1 MVDSAERCQNCGT
14 LLAGKFCH
22 ACGQK
27 KIEDKERTIKHFIYQ
42 FFGAAFFL
50 ENNVFRNLWYLLSKP
65 GFLAAEYLDGR
76 RKRYMTPLSLFL
88 LINLVYFFAVHL
100 SDLNLSL
107 REQMFQPQHKS
118 LATAMVERRLE
129 RRETT
134 LDAYASEYDE
144 QSTALSKT
152 LIILHAPV
160 MALLLTLIYLKRR
173 YYFTD
178 HIVFSVYIVA
188 FVMLLSII
196 ANVILKLL
204 VTGRIIEPQVFFPI
218 YGWLFLIAFPAYFAI
233 ALKRFYRETWV
244 WTIIKTIPVL
254 AAFVV
259 AHFVYRTLLFLIVF
273 WTT

>member
-1 MVDSAERCQNCGT
+1 MVDASDKCLNCGT

-22 ACGQK
+22 DCGQK
-27 KIEDKERTIKHFIYQ
+27 KIEDKERTVRYFVYQ

-50 ENNVFRNLWYLLSKP
+50 ENNVFKNLWLLLSKP

-107 REQMFQPQHKS
+107 REQLFQPQHTG
-118 LATAMVERRLE
+118 LANAMLERRLAA
-129 RRETT
+129 RETT
-134 LDAYASEYDE
+134 LEEYEKDYDE
-144 QSTALSKT
+144 QSTAISKT
-152 LIILHAPV
+152 VIILHAPV
-160 MALLLTLIYLKRR
+160 MALLLTLIYLRKR

-178 HIVFSVYIVA
+178 HIVFSVYLIA
-188 FVMLLSII
+188 FVMLLSIV
-196 ANVILKLL
+196 ANVILKAL
-204 VTGRIIEPQVFFPI
+204 VRGGLIEAKVFFPI
-218 YGWLFLIAFPAYFAI
+218 YGWLFLVAFPVYFAF
-233 ALKRFYRETWV
+233 ALKRFYRESWG
-244 WTIIKTIPVL
+244 WTIIKTVPVL
-254 AAFVV
+254 AAFVL

>member
-1 MVDSAERCQNCGT
+1 MVDSSDNCLNCGT
-14 LLAGKFCH
+14 PLAGKFCYE
-22 ACGQK
+22 CGQK
-27 KIEDKERTIKHFIYQ
+27 KIEEKERTIRHFIYQ

-50 ENNVFRNLWYLLSKP
+50 ENNVFKNLWLLLSKP
-65 GFLAAEYLDGR
+65 GFLAAEYLEGR

-107 REQMFQPQHKS
+107 REQLFQPQHS
-118 LATAMVERRLE
+118 GLANAMVKHRLAA
-129 RRETT
+129 RETT
-134 LDAYASEYDE
+134 LDAYQKQYDG
-144 QSTALSKT
+144 QSTAISKT
-152 LIILHAPV
+152 VIILHAPV
-160 MALLLTLIYLKRR
+160 MALLLAAIYFRKR

-178 HIVFSVYIVA
+178 HIVFSVYIIA
-188 FVMLLSII
+188 FVMLLSIL
-196 ANVILKLL
+196 ANVVLKVL
-204 VTGRIIEPQVFFPI
+204 VNSGIIEAQVFFPI

-233 ALKRFYRETWV
+233 AIKRFYRESWV

-254 AAFVV
+254 ASFIA

>member
-1 MVDSAERCQNCGT
+1 MVETSDPCLNCGT

-27 KIEDKERTIKHFIYQ
+27 KVEDRERTFRHFVYQ

-50 ENNVFRNLWYLLSKP
+50 ENNFFRNLWLLLSKP

-107 REQMFQPQHKS
+107 REQLFQPQHRG
-118 LATAMVERRLE
+118 LANAMVERRLE
-129 RRETT
+129 HRGTSME
-134 LDAYASEYDE
+134 AYSEAYDE

-160 MALLLTLIYLKRR
+160 MALLLMLIYFRRR
-173 YYFTD
+173 YYLTD
-178 HIVFSVYIVA
+178 HIVFSVYIIA
-188 FVMLLSII
+188 FVMLLSIV
-196 ANVILKLL
+196 ANLLLMAL
-204 VTGRIIEPQVFFPI
+204 VTTHIIEAQAYFPI
-218 YGWLFLIAFPAYFAI
+218 YGWTFLIVFPVYFGI
-233 ALKRFYRETWV
+233 ALKRFYRESWS
-244 WTIIKTIPVL
+244 WTIVKTVPVL
-254 AAFVV
+254 VAFVV